1 LSSFDTGGQKDQAS
15 GLRQMVQQPK
25 KKKNLRV
32 IAITSGKGGVGKSNL
47 TANLAI
53 VAAREGRKVLILD
66 ADLGLANTEIILGV
80 QPRHHIGE
88 LCDGIRTLNEV
99 ITPGPHGISLLS
111 GGQRMVSMTKEQQ
124 LRLLTELEQMEN
136 RFDFVLIDSGAGLGD
151 SVRFFVGA
159 AQEAILVVSPEP
171 TSLADAYAAV
181 KTLSSQV
188 SRFHVVVN
196 PAQDEAAARN
206 VFDKLTQ
213 VTGRFL
219 KAEVG
224 YLGCIPH
231 DHNLKRAVMWQRPLV
246 ELFPSSPASEAVRT
260 LYHQLEWRGP
270 QSNPHGGLKFLWQQL
285 LRDSMETK
293 R

>member
-1 LSSFDTGGQKDQAS
+1 MSSFSSPEDQAT
-15 GLRQMVQQPK
+15 GLRQMVQTPRK
-25 KKKNLRV
+25 RKPLRV
-32 IAITSGKGGVGKSNL
+32 IAVTSGKGGVGKSNL

-53 VAAREGRKVLILD
+53 VAARAGRRVLIID

-88 LCDGIRTLNEV
+88 LCDGIRTLSEV
-99 ITPGPHGISLLS
+99 LTPAPHGISLLS
-111 GGQRMVSMTKEQQ
+111 AGARMNNMSNEQQ
-124 LRLLTELEQMEN
+124 LKLLTELEEMEN

-181 KTLSSQV
+181 KTLSAQV
-188 SRFHVVVN
+188 NRFHVVVN
-196 PAQDEAAARN
+196 PAADESTARG
-206 VFDKLTQ
+206 VFEKLTQ
-213 VTGRFL
+213 VTGKFL
-219 KAEVG
+219 KAEVS
-224 YLGCIPH
+224 YLGFIPH

-246 ELFPSSPASEAVRT
+246 DLFPSSPASEAVRT
-260 LYHQLEWRGP
+260 LYHQLEERRP
-270 QSNPHGGLKFLWQQL
+270 SAAPHGGLKFLWQQL

>member
-1 LSSFDTGGQKDQAS
+1 LSSFDSPADQAS
-15 GLRQMVQQPK
+15 GLRQMVQAPK
-25 KKKNLRV
+25 KKKPLRV
-32 IAITSGKGGVGKSNL
+32 IAVTSGKGGVGKTNL

-53 VAAREGRKVLILD
+53 VAARAGRRVLIID

-80 QPRHHIGE
+80 QPHHHIGE
-88 LCDGIRTLNEV
+88 LCDGIRSLSEV
-99 ITPGPHGISLLS
+99 LTPAPHGISLLS
-111 GGQRMVSMTKEQQ
+111 AGGRMNNLSSEQQ
-124 LRLLTELEQMEN
+124 LRLLTELEEMEN
-136 RFDFVLIDSGAGLGD
+136 RFDFVLIDSGAGLGSD
-151 SVRFFVGA
+151 VRFFVGA

-188 SRFHVVVN
+188 NRFHVVVN
-196 PAQDEAAARN
+196 PAADDAAARG

-213 VTGRFL
+213 VTGKFL

-246 ELFPSSPASEAVRT
+246 DLFPSSPASEAVRT

-270 QSNPHGGLKFLWQQL
+270 QAAPHGGLKFLWQQL